1 MRANYSYKLTSIQLT
16 DTNPISFLTPLMQIF
31 YFGNTH
37 DLAKIYR
44 KRRPAYE
51 LSPTAPCTVP
61 GLGLEFGKLLANVLL
76 NN

>member
-1 MRANYSYKLTSIQLT
+1 
-16 DTNPISFLTPLMQIF
+16 MQIF

-76 NN
+76 NNWLSNELRKAISGQT